1 MKQEIDQT
9 AARAS
14 AHTAR
19 AEARM
24 VKPTTDRA
32 DRQAVIAKRANG
44 KAPARDQLL
53 VDKAGPAPEP
63 PGWSFSALAI
73 VGYAASFWR
82 NVWPPKDP
90 KENAASGVQAAKAAA
105 VERKVE
111 HEGAGVA
118 GRIDAYVQLAATW
131 FWNLRGTKPPFLAA
145 LKEIPRNQ
153 AADTLF
159 WAFGAVAS
167 LWFMLCIIF
176 RIGGD
181 TRPEYFM
188 IGLGGA
194 AVLWGSGWLVRA
206 FLLGRNKFR
215 SSDLS
220 SYPPAATERHSDEV
234 ERSPSKRRVK
244 QTTKRAT
251 TVSNAKRRR
260 RRASAQGQEPATG
273 KPANRTRK
281 IPAKR

>member
-1 MKQEIDQT
+1 
-9 AARAS
+9 
-14 AHTAR
+14 
-19 AEARM
+19 M
-24 VKPTTDRA
+24 VKPTTGRA
-32 DRQAVIAKRANG
+32 DRQAVIAKLANG

-63 PGWSFSALAI
+63 PGWSFSALAL
-73 VGYAASFWR
+73 VGYAASIWR
-82 NVWPPKDP
+82 NVWPPKGP
-90 KENAASGVQAAKAAA
+90 NENAASGVQAAKAAA

-111 HEGAGVA
+111 REGAGAA
-118 GRIDAYVQLAATW
+118 GRIDAYVHLAATW
-131 FWNLRGTKPPFLAA
+131 FWKLRGTQPSFLAA

-153 AADTLF
+153 AADTVF

-188 IGLGGA
+188 VGLGGA
-194 AVLWGSGWLVRA
+194 ALLWGSGWLART
-206 FLLGRNKFR
+206 FLLSRPKLR
-215 SSDLS
+215 STDLP
-220 SYPPAATERHSDEV
+220 YPPAATERPSDGL

-244 QTTKRAT
+244 QTTKRSMA
-251 TVSNAKRRR
+251 VSNAKRRR

>member
-1 MKQEIDQT
+1 
-9 AARAS
+9 
-14 AHTAR
+14 
-19 AEARM
+19 M

-44 KAPARDQLL
+44 KAPGRDQLL

-63 PGWSFSALAI
+63 PGWSFSALAL

-82 NVWPPKDP
+82 NVWPPKGP
-90 KENAASGVQAAKAAA
+90 NENAASGVQAA

-111 HEGAGVA
+111 REGAGVA
-118 GRIDAYVQLAATW
+118 GRIDAYVHLAATW
-131 FWNLRGTKPPFLAA
+131 FWKLRGTQPPFLAA

-220 SYPPAATERHSDEV
+220 YPPAATERHSDGLERCDAL

-244 QTTKRAT
+244 QTTKRSM

-260 RRASAQGQEPATG
+260 RRASAQGQEPATR